1 VRAAKYAPRSP
12 CHVLERCHGLA
23 DIVERGAV
31 VVVERLRVIHPHSE
45 RDIMTLPKNALRHG
59 QYFAQHRLGFFEAFF
74 IEKGRRVVAPETDET
89 RMSAMTALS
98 NGLAEV
104 GRYDEELTVLEAKYA
119 YLKRNGGRISH
130 IDVTMTNL
138 AVCYSKLGRREE
150 ALTLRREVYARSVA
164 LRRPEIEIVTMALN
178 LAHSLVHTGR
188 YDEARSLSREKL
200 PVARRALGNDHP
212 LVFKLRGIY
221 AETFLHDESSTRGDL
236 DEAVSVVEDVIQ
248 RSQRVFGAAHPETQ
262 NKLRLLKALKTER
275 SSRA

>member
-1 VRAAKYAPRSP
+1 MCACRGTAGFA
-12 CHVLERCHGLA
+12 HVSC
-23 DIVERGAV
+23 
-31 VVVERLRVIHPHSE
+31 
-45 RDIMTLPKNALRHG
+45 
-59 QYFAQHRLGFFEAFF
+59 
-74 IEKGRRVVAPETDET
+74 
-89 RMSAMTALS
+89 
-98 NGLAEV
+98 LAEQAKILV
-104 GRYDEELTVLEAKYA
+104 AEAEE
-119 YLKRNGGRISH
+119 N
-130 IDVTMTNL
+130 NF
-138 AVCYSKLGRREE
+138 
-150 ALTLRREVYARSVA
+150 
-164 LRRPEIEIVTMALN
+164 
-178 LAHSLVHTGR
+178 AHSLVHTGR